1 MQAGSSGNYNIQQVS
16 NVTGLSKQVIRK
28 WEERYN
34 LVHPKR
40 LENGYRIYSEEDI
53 RKLLKVKA
61 LSEQGYSL
69 KQAAKLV
76 EEESHDQGVQAEAA
90 KTVPAKSLPDFNDYV
105 LRLLEKGTTCNE
117 IELNYIL
124 QQAYHRYGLEDFL
137 AQVVQPFL
145 LEVGNRWEK
154 DEWDEY
160 QEAVSSMV
168 VRDYLV
174 QIRRNF
180 KYRDD
185 APVVIGSCVPHEE
198 HEVPVHILLLQF
210 MMKGWKSILIGASP
224 APGSIESM
232 VEKIKP
238 QLVLLSATTTI
249 PFERNP
255 KLLAGLDQFAE
266 QHPHIEFFIGGAG
279 AMQYFACKNLKHI
292 RLANSMEEILEN
304 RKKYL

>member
-1 MQAGSSGNYNIQQVS
+1 MQFSSNGNYNIQQVS

-28 WEERYN
+28 WEERYD

-40 LENGYRIYSEEDI
+40 LDNGYRIYSEEDV

-69 KQAAKLV
+69 KQAAVLV
-76 EEESHDQGVQAEAA
+76 EDEALIEVE
-90 KTVPAKSLPDFNDYV
+90 KKVEFTSSKNLTDFNDYI
-105 LRLLEKGTTCNE
+105 LRLLEKGTSCNE
-117 IELNYIL
+117 IELNFIL
-124 QQAYHRYGLEDFL
+124 QQAYHHYGLEDFL
-137 AQVVQPFL
+137 KLVVLPFL
-145 LEVGNRWEK
+145 QEVGNRWEK

-185 APVVIGSCVPHEE
+185 APLVIGCCLPHEE
-198 HEVPVHILLLQF
+198 HEVPMHVLLLQF

-224 APGSIESM
+224 ATGSIESM
-232 VEKIKP
+232 VERLRPK
-238 QLVLLSATTTI
+238 LVLLSATTTI

-266 QHPHIEFFIGGAG
+266 LHPSVEFYIGGAG
-279 AMQYFACKNLKHI
+279 AMQYFACKNLKNI
-292 RLANSMEEILEN
+292 RLANSMEEVLEDRN
-304 RKKYL
+304 KYL